1 MIGIPMGEEISP
13 PASPDVMRL
22 KFLMRSGNA
31 FMVDGVIESEGKWE
45 NGRCKELRLKQST
58 DPKYASVL
66 VPSIDLSQ
74 IEAVVILPASGPG
87 RRANEKE
94 GGRG

>member
-1 MIGIPMGEEISP
+1 MSGEKIEYLGEEIQ
-13 PASPDVMRL
+13 RL
-22 KFLMRSGNA
+22 KFLMRSGNF
-31 FMVDGVIESEGKWE
+31 FMVDGVHSWSMRHQG
-45 NGRCKELRLKQST
+45 NRVVGLTLKQSLEAQ
-58 DPKYASVL
+58 YARVI
-66 VPSIDLSQ
+66 VESIDLDQ

>member
-1 MIGIPMGEEISP
+1 MAEEKSEYPGEEIQ
-13 PASPDVMRL
+13 RL

-31 FMVDGVIESEGKWE
+31 FMVDGVTHWDLKHLR
-45 NGRCKELRLKQST
+45 GRCVELRLEQLT
-58 DPKYASVL
+58 DPKYARVL
-66 VPSIDLSQ
+66 VESIDLSQ

>member
-1 MIGIPMGEEISP
+1 MADDSP
-13 PASPDVMRL
+13 AAPAPEVMRL

-31 FMVDGVIESEGKWE
+31 FMVDGVIESDGKWE

-66 VPSIDLSQ
+66 VQSIDLSQ

-94 GGRG
+94 AGRG